1 MTSARTPYV
10 PALGYAS
17 LMTILAV
24 ITAFVPQFQQKT
36 CPGDTSR
43 SCPSI
48 SHLLQMYAAM
58 TPAASG
64 STPRRTARLP
74 GALPN

>member
-1 MTSARTPYV
+1 MTTAATPYGPV
-10 PALGYAS
+10 LGYAP

-24 ITAFVPQFQQKT
+24 IMAFAPQFQQKT

-58 TPAASG
+58 TPAA
-64 STPRRTARLP
+64 
-74 GALPN
+74 

>member
-1 MTSARTPYV
+1 MTPAWTPYG
-10 PALGYAS
+10 ALGYAP

-24 ITAFVPQFQQKT
+24 IMACAPQFQQKT

-48 SHLLQMYAAM
+48 SHLLQMYAAT
-58 TPAASG
+58 TPAAPG
-64 STPRRTARLP
+64 STPRRAARLP
-74 GALPN
+74 GPLPN